1 MMRKFLVELLPL
13 TPSNCVADVT
23 CITGVFTIAKFQSVK
38 IVTNETQYQ
47 RVVLKVQI
55 NSTHQLFLP
64 ITALPAFFSKT
75 CKI

>member
-13 TPSNCVADVT
+13 TPSNCVADPT
-23 CITGVFTIAKFQSVK
+23 YITGVFTIAKLH
-38 IVTNETQYQ
+38 TNETQYQ

-64 ITALPAFFSKT
+64 ITALTACLNKT
-75 CKI
+75 AKI